1 MELAEAWDVLGVAP
15 GSDSAGVR
23 ARYLSA
29 LVSTHPDRSDA
40 ADATLA
46 TARLNEA
53 YRIVQAA
60 LTAPQVMPHG
70 RFDTRAQDRPPR
82 RRPSV
87 SVSMIDDDTIAVE
100 APMGEAFALMV
111 EVGHELGEVD
121 HVEPGSAMISI
132 VVEFLDIGVCQVLF
146 TLQGRA
152 TGVTEVWC
160 TADGLDRTAAPPI
173 DAVTRLVLD
182 TMLRVSRR

>member
-1 MELAEAWDVLGVAP
+1 VELAEAWDVLGIAP
-15 GSDSAGVR
+15 GSDPAGIR

-29 LVSTHPDRSDA
+29 LVATHPDRSDA
-40 ADATLA
+40 EDATLA

-60 LTAPQVMPHG
+60 LTSAHVAAPTRFGADG
-70 RFDTRAQDRPPR
+70 RSRPPR
-82 RRPSV
+82 TRPSV
-87 SVSMIDDDTIAVE
+87 SVSMIDDDTVAVE

-121 HVEPGSAMISI
+121 HVEPGAAMISV
-132 VVEFLDIGVCQVLF
+132 VVEFLDVGVCQVLF
-146 TLQGRA
+146 SLQSRA

-160 TADGLDRTAAPPI
+160 TAEGLDRTTAPPI